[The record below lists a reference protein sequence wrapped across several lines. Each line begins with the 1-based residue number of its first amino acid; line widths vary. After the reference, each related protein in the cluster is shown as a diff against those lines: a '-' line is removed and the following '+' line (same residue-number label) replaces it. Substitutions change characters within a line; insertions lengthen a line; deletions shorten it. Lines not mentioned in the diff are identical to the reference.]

1 MKITTLEV
9 AGFAPALHGMRNPMN
24 SWDKSDS
31 RNDGVWFT
39 NGLAD
44 DSIACTTLIGEND
57 MSLAKRLASA
67 GGEHRK
73 YLRQIQVWADF
84 DMPRYWWSEMDTYH
98 FNTKNSCS
106 TMHKLMETTLTPEA
120 LAYCYED
127 IDILNAVLKRLATI
141 QKIYQ
146 EAKVNGDS
154 EMMNRCLLRGK
165 RLLPDGFL
173 QMRTVN
179 TNYEEIA
186 NIYHQRKHHR
196 LKEEWIETFC
206 AWAESLPYFRELCID
221 TRVKV

>member
-44 DSIACTTLIGEND
+44 DSIACNTLIGEND
-57 MSLAKRLASA
+57 ISLAKRLASA

-73 YLRQIQVWADF
+73 YLRQVQVWADM

-106 TMHKLMETTLTPEA
+106 TMHKLASKEFTKEDFQFINSPRMNWYLDDTIEA
-120 LAYCYED
+120 LNSLREAYLKTTDYNFV
-127 IDILNAVLKRLATI
+127 IMMKQILPEG
-141 QKIYQ
+141 Y
-146 EAKVNGDS
+146 
-154 EMMNRCLLRGK
+154 
-165 RLLPDGFL
+165 L
-173 QMRTVN
+173 QLRTVN
-179 TNYEEIA
+179 TNYEEIS
-186 NIYHQRKHHR
+186 NIYHQRKNHR
-196 LKEEWIETFC
+196 LKEEWVETFC